1 MAARTRSQPETPWCG
16 CQAWPKTSVA
26 APAGDSWEIIWAH
39 YRPRKGWPDPL
50 TWPAVGAGVARVAA
64 PSVGQRGRIEQS
76 LLETDAFARSSVHR
90 GMDLAMNA
98 LERSLL
104 WLDSASPHAHQLDDR
119 IQEAVMFIARHLD
132 HAMTVGTIA
141 EEVHLSPS
149 RLAHLF
155 TRQVGTSPARFV
167 ELKRIERAQ
176 ELLESSSLPIRAV
189 AEATGFSS
197 QFYFATRFRA
207 LTGIRPSD
215 WRRPAW
221 TVAPRVVPDRPP
233 GVYRI
238 AHEIGPALAAQ
249 LQVDCLG

>member
-1 MAARTRSQPETPWCG
+1 MVWMPGAVQEFG
-16 CQAWPKTSVA
+16 GL
-26 APAGDSWEIIWAH
+26 AGGDPWEIIWAH
-39 YRPRKGWPDPL
+39 YRPRKGWPDSL
-50 TWPAVGAGVARVAA
+50 TWPAMGAGVARITA

-76 LLETDAFARSSVHR
+76 LLETDTFARSSVHR
-90 GMDLAMNA
+90 GMDLALNA

-132 HAMTVGTIA
+132 HALTVGTIA

-155 TRQVGTSPARFV
+155 TKQVGTSPARFV

-189 AEATGFSS
+189 AEAAGFSS

-207 LTGIRPSD
+207 LTGVRPSD
-215 WRRPAW
+215 WRRPAGPS
-221 TVAPRVVPDRPP
+221 PR
-233 GVYRI
+233 G
-238 AHEIGPALAAQ
+238 
-249 LQVDCLG
+249 

>member
-1 MAARTRSQPETPWCG
+1 M
-16 CQAWPKTSVA
+16 
-26 APAGDSWEIIWAH
+26 
-39 YRPRKGWPDPL
+39 
-50 TWPAVGAGVARVAA
+50 GAGVARIAA
-64 PSVGQRGRIEQS
+64 PSAGQRGRIEQS

-90 GMDLAMNA
+90 GMDLALNA

-119 IQEAVMFIARHLD
+119 IQKAVMFTARHLD

-141 EEVHLSPS
+141 EEVHLSPP

-176 ELLESSSLPIRAV
+176 ELLEWSSLPIRAV
-189 AEATGFSS
+189 AEAAGFSS

-207 LTGIRPSD
+207 RH
-215 WRRPAW
+215 RRPPQRLATTGW
-221 TVAPRVVPDRPP
+221 TVAPRVVPDRPA
-233 GVYRI
+233 GGYRI
-238 AHEIGPALAAQ
+238 TGEIGPRSAAQ